1 MIESVND
8 MVWAINPKNDSFE
21 NIIKRMRTFASE
33 ILSAKDIA
41 FHFDFDKNLMQSK
54 LKMEMR
60 RNFYLIWTKVHRNKI
75 LRLNSSLK
83 AGLIKFDDE
92 GALAQNLI

>member
-1 MIESVND
+1 MGIKFRDKMPEYSYKRLPFINHADNEKYNSV
-8 MVWAINPKNDSFE
+8 VC
-21 NIIKRMRTFASE
+21 
-33 ILSAKDIA
+33 L
-41 FHFDFDKNLMQSK
+41 
-54 LKMEMR
+54 R